1 MSKTTAEVTK
11 ARNAQIRAKKAAK
24 VKAAAPAA
32 AVPAA
37 TSPAPA
43 GPRTPTLSVPPELL
57 AAVPAPWKLRALQSD
72 ALVRTWNALNNP
84 TNKFVVLEAPPGV
97 GKTLCAVTLGRL
109 FSPAAITTATVQL
122 QEQYLEDFSSS
133 GMKVLKGRKNF
144 RCARAHDSC
153 QVGALLKL
161 GCGQDGEAPCPYKV
175 AKEDALASSILTA
188 NYHSFWRHMGK
199 AKGGEENEAGEIS
212 ARRQLLVCDEAHGI
226 ENTVMSLAEVTLRL
240 SDIPVTMPL
249 LPTSETDP
257 EFYYQWL
264 ADAEPKLRELED
276 TLHKEG
282 NFNDEAKVSE
292 LIGRIHLVQHSRRAA
307 AAGQPDMRTEYI
319 VERSRM
325 ENGQLDE
332 NWFSLKPLHVRHLA
346 GQIWRGFPKVLFMS
360 ATILN
365 AWEFCTALGLNPEEG
380 EFIQVTESFPPENRP
395 IQLGQLDMS
404 YAARD
409 ESWPAMI
416 QMIAGLMRHHDT
428 HKGLILCNSNV
439 MLKYVMKELGKVD
452 RGLRDR
458 LIPAFGDDRIEKY
471 NEHIRAKFPSVLIAS
486 GYWEGA
492 DLKDDTARFCVVP
505 SLPRAMFTGQIKA
518 RAQMEPRWYR
528 WLTMTKAIQGLGRT
542 VRSETDESCIY
553 ILDREFRRE
562 MESKDSMVPDW
573 VRVAVKGGA

>member
-416 QMIAGLMRHHDT
+416 QMIAGLIRHQDT
-428 HKGLILCNSNV
+428 HKGLILCN
-439 MLKYVMKELGKVD
+439 
-452 RGLRDR
+452 
-458 LIPAFGDDRIEKY
+458 
-471 NEHIRAKFPSVLIAS
+471 
-486 GYWEGA
+486 
-492 DLKDDTARFCVVP
+492 
-505 SLPRAMFTGQIKA
+505 
-518 RAQMEPRWYR
+518 
-528 WLTMTKAIQGLGRT
+528 
-542 VRSETDESCIY
+542 
-553 ILDREFRRE
+553 
-562 MESKDSMVPDW
+562 
-573 VRVAVKGGA
+573 